1 MRIAKAERELMP
13 VAQFDQAIEELA
25 GAVLVAISA
34 IPARLYPSAQ
44 DL

>member
-1 MRIAKAERELMP
+1 MP